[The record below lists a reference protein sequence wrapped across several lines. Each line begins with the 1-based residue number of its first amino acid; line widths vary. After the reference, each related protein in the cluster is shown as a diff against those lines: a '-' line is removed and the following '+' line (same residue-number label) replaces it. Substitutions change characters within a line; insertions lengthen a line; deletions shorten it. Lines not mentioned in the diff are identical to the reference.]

1 MMTDPLP
8 RLGPDA
14 SVDAIV
20 TGMHRIGCCVVEGFL
35 SGDVVAALRDE
46 LAPHRA
52 ATPTGRN
59 DFEGH
64 ATRRI
69 YALFAKV
76 RGFDALA
83 TDPRVL
89 GVLDA
94 VLGPSYQ
101 LSAPVGI
108 DIGPGEAAQ
117 MLHRD
122 DLIYPLTWPHPEV
135 VVNTMWALDDF
146 TVENGA
152 TMVVPGSHARDPADP
167 PDAARAVPATMPA
180 GSVLFYHGSLWH
192 HGGANRTDGRRLG
205 VILEYVVGWLRAQEN
220 HVLAVPPDVV
230 RTLPERLRE
239 LLGYNIHPPF
249 IGYVDGIHPLRVLDS

>member
-1 MMTDPLP
+1 MESIP

-14 SVDAIV
+14 TVDDIV
-20 TGMHRIGCCVVEGFL
+20 SGMDAVGCTVVEGFL
-35 SGDVVAALRDE
+35 SASKVAALRSE

-52 ATPTGRN
+52 RTPSGRN

-64 ATRRI
+64 STRRI

-76 RGFDALA
+76 RGFDEIA

-94 VLGPSYQ
+94 VLGSSYQ

-108 DIGPGEAAQ
+108 DIGPGEAPQ

-146 TVENGA
+146 TVDNGA
-152 TMVVPGSHARDPADP
+152 TMVIPGSHARPPAEPPDPAL
-167 PDAARAVPATMPA
+167 AIPATMPA

-192 HGGANRTDGRRLG
+192 HGGANRTEGRRLG
-205 VILEYVVGWLRAQEN
+205 VILEYVVSWLRAQEN
-220 HVLAVPPDVV
+220 HVLAVPPEVV

-249 IGYVDGIHPLRVLDS
+249 IGYVDGIHPLRVLET

>member
-1 MMTDPLP
+1 MAAIP

-14 SVDAIV
+14 TVDDILV
-20 TGMHRIGCCVVEGFL
+20 GMGEVGCTVVEGFL
-35 SGDVVAALRDE
+35 SADKVAALRSE

-52 ATPTGRN
+52 RTPSGRN

-64 ATRRI
+64 ATRRV

-76 RGFDALA
+76 RGFDEIA

-117 MLHRD
+117 ILHRD

-146 TVENGA
+146 TAENGA
-152 TMVVPGSHARDPADP
+152 TMVIPASHGRSPEEP
-167 PDAARAVPATMPA
+167 PDAARAIPATMPA
-180 GSVLFYHGSLWH
+180 GSALFYHGSLWH

-205 VILEYVVGWLRAQEN
+205 VILEYVVAWLRAQEN
-220 HVLAVPPDVV
+220 HLLAVPPDVV
-230 RTLPERLRE
+230 RTLPVRLRE

-249 IGYVDGIHPLRVLDS
+249 IGYVDGRHPLRVLDG